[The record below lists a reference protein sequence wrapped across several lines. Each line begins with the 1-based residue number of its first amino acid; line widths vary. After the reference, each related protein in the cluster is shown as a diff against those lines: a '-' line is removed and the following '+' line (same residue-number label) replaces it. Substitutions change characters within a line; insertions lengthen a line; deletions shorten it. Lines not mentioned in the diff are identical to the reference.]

1 VSGWRSDRTSRQRV
15 ILLNNSTRN
24 ICIALAGL
32 IQSCAQVEQL
42 AKTGYINNEEFETS
56 IKSLFVTSPEN
67 TIDVYQDITKLQSG
81 LEKLEQMLSQYRQS
95 LSTDLFRYVFGV
107 MHIQRRLS
115 KRKEILS
122 IIGKRLD
129 QAESQSEHFGLTHD
143 NLVRNIAAIYSDTIS
158 KFQYRIQVT
167 GNYTYLQQ
175 DRVANQVR
183 TLLLAGIRASTLWRQ
198 LGGTRWQFVIH
209 RDKLIQCAR
218 ELQKEAKEKALS
230 E

>member
-1 VSGWRSDRTSRQRV
+1 
-15 ILLNNSTRN
+15 
-24 ICIALAGL
+24 LAGL

-42 AKTGYINNEEFETS
+42 AKTGYLNNEEFETS
-56 IKSLFVTSPEN
+56 IKSLFVTSPDSA
-67 TIDVYQDITKLQSG
+67 IDVFGDVAYLCTG
-81 LEKLEQMLSQYRQS
+81 FEKLELMLNEYHRS

-115 KRKEILS
+115 KRKDILTV
-122 IIGKRLD
+122 IGTRLE
-129 QAESQSEHFGLTHD
+129 QAEMQSEHFGIAHD
-143 NLVRNIAAIYSDTIS
+143 NLVRNIATIYSDTIS

-198 LGGTRWQFVIH
+198 IGGTRWQFITN
-209 RDKLIQCAR
+209 RENLLNTCR
-218 ELQKEAKEKALS
+218 ELQKEAKDRRFSGVA
-230 E
+230 

>member
-1 VSGWRSDRTSRQRV
+1 MTDNQVNDQAT
-15 ILLNNSTRN
+15 STRN

-32 IQSCAQVEQL
+32 VQSCSQVEQL
-42 AKTGYINNEEFETS
+42 AKTGYINNEEFDTA
-56 IKSLFVTSPEN
+56 IKSLFITSPDDV
-67 TIDVYQDITKLQSG
+67 IDVFGDVAHLHTG
-81 LEKLEQMLSQYRQS
+81 FEKLEQMLSEYRQS

-115 KRKEILS
+115 KRKDVLAVIA
-122 IIGKRLD
+122 KRLE
-129 QAESQSEHFGLTHD
+129 QAEAQSEHFGTTHD

-167 GNYTYLQQ
+167 GNYSYLQQ

-198 LGGTRWQFVIH
+198 IGGTRWQFVTK
-209 RDKLIQCAR
+209 REKLITSCR
-218 ELQKEAKEKALS
+218 DLQKEAKERRLS
-230 E
+230 GVA